1 MQQEDIDCWDHF
13 STRLAQLNATREE
26 ARNSHPGVSKFL
38 FRGHENA
45 DWNLATTLERL
56 TESYWSFSEYFQ
68 LISRAKSQIETF
80 TDRHWEFEDWP
91 KLQDWASNYDNLKM
105 SSFPAYDYLVYLR
118 HHGFPSPLL
127 DWTRSPYIAA
137 YFAFAKPLTDRVAI
151 YVYWEDSGAG
161 KSSSSNRPQLVS
173 FGPYVKTHSRHFLQQ
188 SQYTISA
195 KFKDDEWAFAS
206 HEEVLASGHEHQDHL
221 WKFTLPSSERKQVLK
236 MLDAHNLNAF
246 SLFQNEEALLRT
258 IATREIEL
266 RE

>member
-13 STRLAQLNATREE
+13 STRLAQLKATREE
-26 ARNSHPGVSKFL
+26 ARSSHLGVSKFL

-56 TESYWSFSEYFQ
+56 TNSDWSFSKYFE
-68 LISRAKSQIETF
+68 LISRAKPQIESF
-80 TDRHWEFEDWP
+80 TDRHWEFENLP
-91 KLQDWASNYDNLKM
+91 KLREWASNYDNLKM
-105 SSFPAYDYLVYLR
+105 SPFPAYDYLVYLR

-127 DWTRSPYIAA
+127 DWTRSPYVAA
-137 YFAFAKPLTDRVAI
+137 YFAFTQPSTDRVAI
-151 YVYWEDSGAG
+151 YVYWEDSGCG
-161 KSSSSNRPQLVS
+161 KSSSSNHPQLVS

-195 KFKDDEWAFAS
+195 KFKANEWGFAS
-206 HEEVLASGHEHQDHL
+206 HEEVFASGQEHQDHL

-236 MLDAHNLNAF
+236 ILDAHNLNTF

-258 IATREIEL
+258 IATREVEL